1 MDDVTGDK
9 KLLTDVHVIESYKKY
24 NQEFFIENQ
33 V

>member
-24 NQEFFIENQ
+24 NQEFYIEN
-33 V
+33 